1 MRIISG
7 LYKGKR
13 LFLPIDRKTRPL
25 RDLVKESIFN
35 TLTHSKKLDF
45 QFSNK
50 NILDL
55 FSGTGSF
62 GLECLSRNSRLV
74 TFVENGKN
82 ALKTLKMNIKKLNLE
97 KKTFVFDNSVF
108 HFLDKIAKIEDGYD
122 LVFLDPPFKSENLSI
137 LIKLIK
143 DKKLVNKNGIIIAHR
158 HKKTKDNILEN
169 FEFKLEKNYGLSKIT
184 FTLFN

>member
-35 TLTHSKKLDF
+35 TLIHSKKLDF

-74 TFVENGKN
+74 AFVENNKN

-97 KKTFVFDNSVF
+97 KKTSVFGCSVF
-108 HFLDKIAKIEDGYD
+108 HFLDKIAKIENRYD
-122 LVFLDPPFKSENLSI
+122 LIFLDPPFKEENLSI
-137 LIKLIK
+137 LLKLLK
-143 DKKLVNKNGIIIAHR
+143 NKTLVNKNGIIIIHR
-158 HKKTKDNILEN
+158 HKKSKDDILEN
-169 FEFKLEKNYGLSKIT
+169 FKFKLEKIYGLSKIT
-184 FTLFN
+184 FILFN